1 MLKFLI
7 KRIILLIPVIFIIS
21 VMLFGMFKL
30 MPGDPVLLMLPPD
43 LRSEAER
50 KFYYDAYRTKLGLD
64 KSIPEQYVAWVS
76 NIATLDFGTSIT
88 TNKPVRDVIARPLQN
103 SIVLNSFSIIFAFA
117 ISIPV
122 GIKSAVKRHSF
133 FDSFWQVF
141 SLVGLSVPVFF
152 IGLILIFTF
161 AIQLRWLPAGG
172 MPRMEDDGSF
182 AYFLQWSRYL
192 VLPITT
198 LTIGSLAGTTRYV
211 RNAMI
216 EIIGKDYIRTARSK
230 GLNEKIIIYTHAF
243 RNALIPVVTLVAG
256 SLVALFGG
264 SAITE
269 SIFTWNGIGRVLID
283 SLNSRDY
290 MVVLTM
296 NIFYAVLS
304 LTANLIMDIGY
315 ALVDPRVKLN

>member
-1 MLKFLI
+1 MLKFII
-7 KRIILLIPVIFIIS
+7 KRIILLIPVVFIIS
-21 VMLFGMFKL
+21 IMLFGMFKL
-30 MPGDPVLLMLPPD
+30 MPGDPVLLMMPPD

-50 KFYYDAYRTKLGLD
+50 QFFYEAYRQKLGLD
-64 KSIPEQYVAWVS
+64 RSIPEQYVAWVR
-76 NIATLDFGTSIT
+76 NMVTLDFGTSIT
-88 TNKPVRDVIARPLQN
+88 NNRPVRDVIARPLQN
-103 SIVLNSFSIIFAFA
+103 SIVLNSFSIIFAFL

-152 IGLILIFTF
+152 IGLLLIYTF
-161 AIQLRWLPAGG
+161 AIQLRILPFGG
-172 MPRMEDDGSF
+172 MPRMADDGSLL
-182 AYFLQWSRYL
+182 YFREWLRHL
-192 VLPITT
+192 ILPITT

-216 EIIGKDYIRTARSK
+216 EIIGRDYIRTARSK
-230 GLNEKIIIYTHAF
+230 GLNEKVIIYTHAF
-243 RNALIPVVTLVAG
+243 RNALIPVVTLVTG

-269 SIFTWNGIGRVLID
+269 SIFAWNGIGRVLID
-283 SLNSRDY
+283 SLNNRDY

-315 ALVDPRVKLN
+315 ALVDPRVKLD

>member
-1 MLKFLI
+1 MLKFII
-7 KRIILLIPVIFIIS
+7 KRIILLIPVVFIIS
-21 VMLFGMFKL
+21 IMLFGMFKL
-30 MPGDPVLLMLPPD
+30 MPGDPVLLMMPPD

-50 KFYYDAYRTKLGLD
+50 QFFYEAYRQKLGLD
-64 KSIPEQYVAWVS
+64 RSIPEQYVAWVR
-76 NIATLDFGTSIT
+76 NMVTLDFGTSIT
-88 TNKPVRDVIARPLQN
+88 NNRPVRDVIARPLQN
-103 SIVLNSFSIIFAFA
+103 SIVLNSFSIIFAFL

-152 IGLILIFTF
+152 IGLLLIYTF
-161 AIQLRWLPAGG
+161 AIQLRILPFGG
-172 MPRMEDDGSF
+172 MPRMADDGSLL
-182 AYFLQWSRYL
+182 YFREWLRHL
-192 VLPITT
+192 ILPITT
-198 LTIGSLAGTTRYV
+198 LTIGSLAGTIRYV

-216 EIIGKDYIRTARSK
+216 EIIGRDYIRTARSK
-230 GLNEKIIIYTHAF
+230 GLNEKVIIYTHAF
-243 RNALIPVVTLVAG
+243 RNALIPVVTLVTG

-269 SIFTWNGIGRVLID
+269 SIFAWNGIGRVLID
-283 SLNSRDY
+283 SLNNRDY

-315 ALVDPRVKLN
+315 ALVDPRVKLD